1 MSRLKIESARRQ
13 LGTAL
18 ALYLQDLD
26 PVSVHSLAGGGCELI
41 EYYAEKVGTEP
52 FTSHI
57 LKTNP
62 GMDIK
67 ELRRLQRQ
75 YWNAFKHATH
85 RHSGKERDD
94 DDLLLRFTDEQND
107 TALFIGWTD
116 YAQTVKKMPIEAQ
129 VHQAWYIA
137 LHPEKLAPQ
146 YPASLY
152 EDVFPKLPERSRPE
166 QKRMLNDVIEM
177 ARANRDVMND
187 PATETE
193 ALIMNWR
200 PNATSPLGR
209 GSG

>member
-18 ALYLQDLD
+18 ALYLRDID
-26 PVSVHSLAGGGCELI
+26 PVSVHCLAGGGCELI
-41 EYYAEKVGTEP
+41 EYYAEKAGSQP

-57 LKTNP
+57 LKSNP
-62 GMDIK
+62 DFDIR

-116 YAQTVKKMPIEAQ
+116 YALTVKTMPIEAQ

-137 LHPEKLAPQ
+137 LHPDKLASHF
-146 YPASLY
+146 PANLY
-152 EDVFPKLPERSRPE
+152 EDVFPNLAEKSRPE

-177 ARANRDVMND
+177 ARADRTVMND
-187 PATETE
+187 PATETR
-193 ALIMNWR
+193 ALIVNWQ
-200 PNATSPLGR
+200 PTAAALLG
-209 GSG
+209 